1 MEKKKAFVWEP
12 SIEER
17 LRPKLRLNETGG
29 SPANLGLQWEG
40 FFLKNRMKLVVSTQ
54 LKNLSQ
60 IGNLPQVGVRMKN
73 IWNHHPAWFSSCF
86 KQVFFED
93 LRTCCVRAIYETP
106 FDPWDKEKRQLATD
120 EFAPHLRSAPVAGNG
135 RMEKPQWKRK
145 CLKVCG
151 IGTNWNRTKLQL
163 VGKNPSVP
171 LVTIFIAAN
180 AEKRFLW
187 NGGKKPLTVKSL
199 DLMIQ
204 MNLQCNHQR
213 ICWDLSAT
221 LPGNSI
227 ASSGAHHDHID
238 MVVVE
243 Q

>member
-1 MEKKKAFVWEP
+1 MRLDVLQRIWGYN
-12 SIEER
+12 ER
-17 LRPKLRLNETGG
+17 D
-29 SPANLGLQWEG
+29 
-40 FFLKNRMKLVVSTQ
+40 FFLKIEWSWWFQPNW
-54 LKNLSQ
+54 KNLSQ

-180 AEKRFLW
+180 TEKRFLW
-187 NGGKKPLTVKSL
+187 NGGKKTVNCLKALISWYRW
-199 DLMIQ
+199 ICSAIIKEFAGIF
-204 MNLQCNHQR
+204 LQLFPE
-213 ICWDLSAT
+213 I
-221 LPGNSI
+221 P
-227 ASSGAHHDHID
+227 
-238 MVVVE
+238 
-243 Q
+243 